1 MGFTVETVKEA
12 RERIRSYVTETPLLR
27 MEALDEFLGCQ
38 VYLKLENMQKIGAFK
53 FRGAMNKIQKLTDE
67 ELACGIVA
75 ASSGNHGKA
84 IAYGA
89 KMKGAK
95 ATIIMPN
102 TAPKMKVEAI
112 KALGAEVISCNAAER
127 FDVAAKVCAE
137 RGSTMVP
144 PYDDYDV
151 MAGQGTLGLEI
162 MEQCPDV
169 DIVVVPAS
177 GGGLIGGV
185 STAVKGVN
193 ENVKVIGA
201 EPSVLPRYSVSLEM
215 GEPTMV
221 PMPEQ
226 KSVADAL
233 VSNRPGLKC
242 FPVVRDHVDGFA
254 AVDDT
259 YMLKAMKMLLMEG
272 KLLAEPSSCI
282 GMGAVMQG
290 KITVKPEDKVCFVIS
305 GGNLGF
311 DQLELLGGVN
321 Y

>member
-1 MGFTVETVKEA
+1 
-12 RERIRSYVTETPLLR
+12 
-27 MEALDEFLGCQ
+27 
-38 VYLKLENMQKIGAFK
+38 
-53 FRGAMNKIQKLTDE
+53 MNKIQTLTEE
-67 ELACGIVA
+67 ELVRGIVA

-112 KALGAEVISCNAAER
+112 KALGAEVISCDAAER
-127 FDVAAKVCAE
+127 FEVAAKVCEE

-169 DIVVVPAS
+169 DMVVVPAS

-185 STAVKGVN
+185 STAIKGVN
-193 ENVKVIGA
+193 ANVKVIGA
-201 EPSVLPRYSVSLEM
+201 EPSVLPRYSVSMEK

-221 PMPEQ
+221 PMPEV

-254 AVDDT
+254 AVEDT

-272 KLLAEPSSCI
+272 KILAEPSSCI

-290 KITVKPEDKVCFVIS
+290 SISVKPEDKVCFVIS

>member
-1 MGFTVETVKEA
+1 MKRLPGIYQIVNGDVSISKLKDVDVNDLLGRDPINVDLESIMG
-12 RERIRSYVTETPLLR
+12 YVSDKVVMVTGGGGSIGSELCR
-27 MEALDEFLGCQ
+27 Q
-38 VYLKLENMQKIGAFK
+38 VASHNPKQLVLVDIYENSA
-53 FRGAMNKIQKLTDE
+53 
-67 ELACGIVA
+67 
-75 ASSGNHGKA
+75 
-84 IAYGA
+84 
-89 KMKGAK
+89 
-95 ATIIMPN
+95 
-102 TAPKMKVEAI
+102 
-112 KALGAEVISCNAAER
+112 
-127 FDVAAKVCAE
+127 
-137 RGSTMVP
+137 
-144 PYDDYDV
+144 YDV
-151 MAGQGTLGLEI
+151 QQELRRKYPEL
-162 MEQCPDV
+162 DL
-169 DIVVVPAS
+169 VVVPAS

-185 STAVKGVN
+185 ATAIKGVN
-193 ENVKVIGA
+193 ADVKVIGA
-201 EPSVLPRYSVSLEM
+201 EPSVLPRYSVSMEK

-221 PMPEQ
+221 PMPEV

-290 KITVKPEDKVCFVIS
+290 RISVKPEDKVCFVIS

-311 DQLELLGGVN
+311 DQLELLGGVT